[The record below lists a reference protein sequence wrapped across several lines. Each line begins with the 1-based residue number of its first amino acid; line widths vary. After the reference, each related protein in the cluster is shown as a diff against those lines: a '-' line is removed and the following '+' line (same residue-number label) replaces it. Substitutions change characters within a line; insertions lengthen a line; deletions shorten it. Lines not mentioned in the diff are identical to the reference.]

1 MIYCIELILSKNM
14 DYNNMN
20 DEEIV
25 QKIKSGEIAYVGDH
39 FINHNHNFNMTK
51 AVAIAN
57 RNVGKDKV
65 IVNKEI
71 FKNLFGYDQISV
83 HGVGF
88 DMDAYYVIGYASYL
102 MNKTKSLKVNI
113 DIVEYLNALNVKN
126 ISNKARYKKAIM
138 ESIVDI
144 YNTSFEI
151 KLNGRNYGRKI
162 FAGYDY
168 SDSDDIISIYFDPA
182 FAALQSKD
190 KILISGTLSEYKS
203 IKKDTPIAVLDVLRT
218 NNYSRDS
225 NEIYYADLKSGVVS
239 GGKTVSRVNENFKRA
254 FEHLVCNGYAEY
266 CYLKELPNRKVV
278 VKFKLTKKG
287 MMQSVDSAHIAKPV
301 IPTPLAAPVTTAFEY
316 ESVANAIETTFDS
329 QGVNHEYLA
338 HLEEQAARE
347 AVEETSFMIKVN
359 GSDMWEEF
367 DPEKFYGTEFNGGD
381 NDICDEG
388 LPF

>member
-1 MIYCIELILSKNM
+1 M

-88 DMDAYYVIGYASYL
+88 DMDAYYVIG
-102 MNKTKSLKVNI
+102 
-113 DIVEYLNALNVKN
+113 
-126 ISNKARYKKAIM
+126 
-138 ESIVDI
+138 
-144 YNTSFEI
+144 
-151 KLNGRNYGRKI
+151 
-162 FAGYDY
+162 
-168 SDSDDIISIYFDPA
+168 
-182 FAALQSKD
+182 
-190 KILISGTLSEYKS
+190 
-203 IKKDTPIAVLDVLRT
+203 
-218 NNYSRDS
+218 
-225 NEIYYADLKSGVVS
+225 VS
-239 GGKTVSRVNENFKRA
+239 
-254 FEHLVCNGYAEY
+254 
-266 CYLKELPNRKVV
+266 
-278 VKFKLTKKG
+278 
-287 MMQSVDSAHIAKPV
+287 
-301 IPTPLAAPVTTAFEY
+301 
-316 ESVANAIETTFDS
+316 NAIEATFES

-347 AVEETSFMIKVN
+347 AVEDTSFMIKVN
-359 GSDMWEEF
+359 GSDIWEEF